1 MAPPE
6 EIGQPLERSVR
17 KRPTDERSPTT
28 GAPGSANVVFHPCLL
43 YPGSWLRSVPTYR
56 APELAQI

>member
-17 KRPTDERSPTT
+17 KRPTDERNPTA
-28 GAPGSANVVFHPCLL
+28 GAPGSANPVFHPCLL
-43 YPGSWLRSVPTYR
+43 CSGQLAAVGPDLWGAGSPQV
-56 APELAQI
+56 